1 MDLLPM
7 GKVHVFLM
15 LRDYNK
21 EVKFYSV
28 LSLHTEKGGGINEYS
43 CCRDGPASPADHS

>member
-28 LSLHTEKGGGINEYS
+28 LSLHTEKGGGINGYS
-43 CCRDGPASPADHS
+43 CCCDGPASPADRS

>member
-21 EVKFYSV
+21 EVKFYSI
-28 LSLHTEKGGGINEYS
+28 LSMHTEKGGGINEYS
-43 CCRDGPASPADHS
+43 CCCNGPASPADRS